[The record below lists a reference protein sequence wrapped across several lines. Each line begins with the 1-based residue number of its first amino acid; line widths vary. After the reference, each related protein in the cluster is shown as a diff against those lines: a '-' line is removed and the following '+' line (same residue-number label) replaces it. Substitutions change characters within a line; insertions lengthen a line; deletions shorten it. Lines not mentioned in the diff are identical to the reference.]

1 MSFQSLNEFYKEVEK
16 RQREG
21 RVNIPDFGQY
31 RCYFTR
37 KTLKND
43 LGDLNDRERLTMLVM
58 ELFRNKKTNIAW
70 PSLKNL
76 LELTGMSKRTLI
88 RVLRSLKEKGVFEVE
103 KRKGNNNIYRF
114 VRHA

>member
-70 PSLKNL
+70 PSLNDL
-76 LELTGMSKRTLI
+76 LELTGASKRTLI
-88 RVLRSLKEKGVFEVE
+88 RVILSLEKKGVFSVE
-103 KRKGNNNIYRF
+103 RRKGNNNIYRF